1 MTELSREVLQNW
13 EVRKSKQQKEDF
25 RGWLC
30 RQLEAAG
37 YAQQVEKHKTLWASH
52 NVVAGDPDKAKVLLT
67 AHYDTCAVLPFP
79 NFITPR
85 NLFWYLAYQ
94 LVLCVVIF
102 LAAAAIAWALKML
115 MICVAAG
122 LVIMDVIDGPVS
134 SGWEIYTAPLRY
146 YLALLVCFWWM
157 LDGKANRHTANDNT
171 SGTVTLLEIALSLP
185 QDLREDVC
193 FVWFDNEERGLLGSG
208 AFAAKYKKTAKTAL
222 VINFDCVGDGDFLH
236 FFPDKR
242 VKKTDIPQL
251 LEESYLAAGEKTVEV
266 VRGFGFYPS
275 DQAKFHRGVG
285 VCALKKSPVCGY
297 YMDKIH
303 TRRDTVLDEENVA
316 LLCSGTVRL
325 LRAQKEKE
333 ETYAK

>member
-37 YAQQVEKHKTLWASH
+37 YAPQVEKYKTLWASH

-85 NLFWYLAYQ
+85 SLFWYLAYQ
-94 LVLCVVIF
+94 LLITFLFFAVVFAVTFGATFAAVWLTEGSAVGELIGFVVGYAVLLF
-102 LAAAAIAWALKML
+102 
-115 MICVAAG
+115 G
-122 LVIMDVIDGPVS
+122 L
-134 SGWEIYTAPLRY
+134 
-146 YLALLVCFWWM
+146 WWM
-157 LDGKANRHTANDNT
+157 FDGKANRHTANDNT
-171 SGTVTLLEIALSLP
+171 SGVVTLLELALALP
-185 QDLREDVC
+185 EELRQEVC

-208 AFAAKYKKTAKTAL
+208 AFAAKHKQTAKTAL
-222 VINFDCVGDGDFLH
+222 VINFDCVGDGDSLQ
-236 FFPDKR
+236 FFPAKR
-242 VKKTDIPQL
+242 LKKTELPQL